1 MTSLFMSHKWK
12 VTSSSL
18 PWISIIS
25 KNIEL
30 VLFDFVFY
38 KESTL
43 LLIKCNYSRS
53 CSQDFHFSGFIFTRN
68 FQVLDF
74 RVII

>member
-1 MTSLFMSHKWK
+1 MTHKWR

-18 PWISIIS
+18 PWISIIG

-43 LLIKCNYSRS
+43 LLIKCNNSETNDDLLQAMVTKMQS
-53 CSQDFHFSGFIFTRN
+53 F
-68 FQVLDF
+68 
-74 RVII
+74 